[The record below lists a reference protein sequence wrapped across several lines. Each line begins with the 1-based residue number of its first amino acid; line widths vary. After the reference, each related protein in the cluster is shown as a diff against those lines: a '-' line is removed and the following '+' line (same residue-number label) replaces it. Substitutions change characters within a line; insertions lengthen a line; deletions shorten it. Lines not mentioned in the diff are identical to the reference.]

1 MQLCLQLPGN
11 MWYSLMK
18 AQDQK
23 GCRFRAS
30 AYSQSFGTSSAEI
43 FNIAKE
49 SGARQMTTD
58 ANHWVKVVT

>member
-1 MQLCLQLPGN
+1 

-18 AQDQK
+18 APDQK
-23 GCRFRAS
+23 GRPFRAS

-49 SGARQMTTD
+49 SGARQVTTD
-58 ANHWVKVVT
+58 SNHWVKIVT